1 MFVGCAS
8 VTSYVMLYFIMS
20 FAPSVIEVGLA
31 ILGLQLR
38 SLVKL
43 ASESATGN
51 TDQINPNFFC
61 I

>member
-1 MFVGCAS
+1 MFIGCAS

-20 FAPSVIEVGLA
+20 FAPCVIEVGLA

-43 ASESATGN
+43 ASESATWN